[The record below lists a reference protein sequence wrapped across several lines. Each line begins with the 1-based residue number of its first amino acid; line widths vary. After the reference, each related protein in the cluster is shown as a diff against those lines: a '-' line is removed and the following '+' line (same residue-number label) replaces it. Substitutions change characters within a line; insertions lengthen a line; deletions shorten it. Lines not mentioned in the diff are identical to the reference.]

1 MENNN
6 TPKKRNIWNL
16 VLGLVFLG
24 YGCFKLYGLSNN
36 TEEGNALNLILAIG
50 FVAFG
55 IYDLWKYYKA
65 V

>member
-1 MENNN
+1 MGNDI
-6 TPKKRNIWNL
+6 PKKRNIWNL

-24 YGCFKLYGLSNN
+24 YGSYKLYELSNSIEN
-36 TEEGNALNLILAIG
+36 GGTLNLILAIG
-50 FVAFG
+50 FIAFG

>member
-1 MENNN
+1 MENDI
-6 TPKKRNIWNL
+6 PKRNIWNL

-24 YGCFKLYGLSNN
+24 YGCFKLYGLSNSTEKGN
-36 TEEGNALNLILAIG
+36 TLDLILAFG

>member
-1 MENNN
+1 MENN
-6 TPKKRNIWNL
+6 TPTKERNIWNL

-24 YGCFKLYGLSNN
+24 YGSFKLYGLSNN
-36 TEEGNALNLILAIG
+36 TEETNTLNLILAIG

-65 V
+65 A

>member
-24 YGCFKLYGLSNN
+24 YGSFKLYGLSNS
-36 TEEGNALNLILAIG
+36 TEEGNTLDLILAIG

-65 V
+65 A

>member
-1 MENNN
+1 MENDI
-6 TPKKRNIWNL
+6 PKRNIWNL

-24 YGCFKLYGLSNN
+24 YGCFKLYGLSNSTEKGN
-36 TEEGNALNLILAIG
+36 TLDLILALG